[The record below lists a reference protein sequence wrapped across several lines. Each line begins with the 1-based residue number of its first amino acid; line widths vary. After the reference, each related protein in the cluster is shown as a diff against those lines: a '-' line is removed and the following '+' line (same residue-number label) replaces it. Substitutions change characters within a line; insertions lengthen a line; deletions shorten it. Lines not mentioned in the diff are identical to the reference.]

1 MKREAISKKGMV
13 VSAHPLATK
22 AGRDILKAGGNAVDA
37 AIATSL
43 TLGVVAPAWSGIGG
57 GGFMLIHQESSGNT
71 VALDYREVAPR
82 EAKPDMFHVD
92 EHENVIDSA
101 NSVGYLAIAVPG
113 QLRGYATALE
123 EFGTMS
129 FKQLAKTAIRH
140 ASRGYPVS
148 KTIGKIF
155 RENRDNATDKIV
167 RFKALGS
174 VFAPKGAAAKTG
186 QKVVM
191 TRLAAS
197 LKKLSQHSGELSYS
211 GSIAEAISRH
221 VKEGHGLL
229 SVEDMESYETKVRDT
244 VQGNYRGY
252 DIVAMPPPSSGG
264 ITIIETLNML
274 EDFDLTRMKQNGTR
288 TVHTISECLKLA
300 FSDRGKYIGD
310 PSFVDVPV
318 KELIDKNFAKKRHFS
333 VSLDKVN
340 STVTPAALG
349 SHEGGSTTHLT
360 VIDRDTNIVA
370 ATESIE
376 CYFGSGVMDP
386 ETGTI
391 LNDEMHDFDVFP
403 GRTNSVQ
410 PGKRPLSSMSPTILF
425 KDGRPVLALGSAAG
439 PRIITATLQVLV
451 NIIDFKMSLHKSV
464 AAPRFHCEESKI
476 FLEGGISAATETGL
490 GRLGHPVERK
500 PALDLY
506 FGGVQAIQVSARGTI
521 GMADPRRDGIA
532 LGV

>member
-1 MKREAISKKGMV
+1 MKREAISRKGMV

-22 AGRDILKAGGNAVDA
+22 AGCDILKAGGNAVDA

-43 TLGVVAPAWSGIGG
+43 ALGVVAPAWSGIGG
-57 GGFMLIHQESSGNT
+57 GGFMLVHQASSGNT

-82 EAKPDMFHVD
+82 DAKPDMFQTD
-92 EHENVIDSA
+92 EHGNVTDSA
-101 NSVGYLAIAVPG
+101 NSIGYLAIAVPG

-123 EFGTMS
+123 QYGTMS
-129 FKQLAKTAIRH
+129 FKQLAKAAIRY
-140 ASRGYPVS
+140 ASEGYPIS

-155 RENRDNATDKIV
+155 RENRDNATDKIR
-167 RFKALGS
+167 RFKPLGD
-174 VFAPKGAAAKTG
+174 VFAPKGTVPKAG

-191 TRLAAS
+191 SQLAAS
-197 LKKLSQHSGELSYS
+197 LKRLSEDVNEISYA
-211 GSIAEAISRH
+211 GSMAEAISRH

-229 SVEDMESYETKVRDT
+229 AVEDMEHYEVKVRDT
-244 VQGNYRGY
+244 IHGNYRGY

-274 EDFDLTRMKQNGTR
+274 EGFDLSSMNQNGTSA
-288 TVHTISECLKLA
+288 VHIISECLRLA

-310 PSFVDVPV
+310 PSFVCVPV
-318 KELIDKNFAKKRHFS
+318 KELIDKDFAKECRYS
-333 VSLDKVN
+333 VSLDKTIG
-340 STVTPAALG
+340 TVKPGALR

-360 VIDRDTNIVA
+360 VIDKNSNVVA

-386 ETGTI
+386 ETGII
-391 LNDEMHDFDVFP
+391 LNDEMHDFDTLP
-403 GRTNSVQ
+403 GRTNSVK
-410 PGKRPLSSMSPTILF
+410 PGKRPLSSMAPTILF

-439 PRIITATLQVLV
+439 PRIITATLQVLLNV
-451 NIIDFKMSLHKSV
+451 IDFNMSLPKSV
-464 AAPRFHCEESKI
+464 AAPRFHCEESTV

-490 GRLGHPVERK
+490 ARLGHPVERK
-500 PALDLY
+500 PVLDLF
-506 FGGVQAIQVSARGTI
+506 FGGVQAMHVGARGII

-532 LGV
+532 MGV